1 MKKEIRM
8 LVIISLYILVSYNF
22 INAQNRGNNIFFQGV
37 ENIAESNASVLGL
50 GGAYTSIYGTVNV
63 LSYNTACLA
72 GINNIQVSISGGSV
86 TRKWTENQEYYPN
99 RLFVTLPFYLQGL
112 YIPDPANN
120 GKRDSDIFYQGLEDS
135 LYRVAFPD
143 TGLESF
149 SDEAADWIRKEKTAG
164 LTNIAI
170 AYPIKIADKNFVL
183 AASWNRKLDFF
194 DYDRNDTYLDPH
206 PGYTGYNMPQMVN
219 GTDSVQVNWYIFNR
233 YRSGSLQEFRGALA
247 IDLSKNVKI
256 GFGITYLNGKTN
268 DNQVL
273 DKVGWFRLFDI
284 NKFSFSYDTLKVTTL
299 GTSKF
304 SGYKADLGL
313 LIKLERLNLGLNLK
327 MPYTIIK
334 KSEYDITTTDPTSEN
349 VITIKNKDKL
359 KVPLCYTIGVSLY
372 PTDKFIIS
380 LDYDFNLY
388 SHTEW
393 EIASNDTIYQEWVDQ
408 QIIKFGLQYSPFKF
422 LDVRA
427 GYSLIPQVWVPD
439 GSAGRNRGP
448 EAKALTIGAGFKLD
462 NYGTI
467 DIAWEHRSLK
477 YFDQYF
483 SNTNYCKDITNN
495 VLISYRYEF

>member
-149 SDEAADWIRKEKTAG
+149 SDEAADWIKKGKAAG

-170 AYPIKIADKNFVL
+170 AYPVKIANKNFVL
-183 AASWNRKLDFF
+183 AASWNKKLDFF
-194 DYDRNDTYLDPH
+194 DYDRNETYLDPH
-206 PGYTGYNMPQMVN
+206 LGYTEYDMPQMVN
-219 GTDSVQVNWYIFNR
+219 GTDSVQVNWYIFDR
-233 YRSGSLQEFRGALA
+233 YRSGSLQEYRGALA
-247 IDLSKNVKI
+247 VDLFKNLKLGI
-256 GFGITYLNGKTN
+256 GFTYLYGKTS
-268 DNQVL
+268 DNQIL

-284 NKFSFSYDTLKVTTL
+284 NRYSFSYDTLKMTTS

-313 LIKLERLNLGLNLK
+313 LLKLERLNLGLNLK

-334 KSEYDITTTDPTSEN
+334 KSDYDIAIADTDSEN
-349 VITIKNKDKL
+349 VITQKSTDKL
-359 KVPLCYTIGVSLY
+359 KVPFCYTVGVSLY
-372 PTDKFIIS
+372 PTDKFMIS
-380 LDYDFNLY
+380 LDYDLNLY
-388 SHTEW
+388 SQAKW
-393 EIASNDTIYQEWVDQ
+393 EIASNDTIHQEWVDQ
-408 QIIKFGLQYSPFKF
+408 KIIKFGLQYSPFKF